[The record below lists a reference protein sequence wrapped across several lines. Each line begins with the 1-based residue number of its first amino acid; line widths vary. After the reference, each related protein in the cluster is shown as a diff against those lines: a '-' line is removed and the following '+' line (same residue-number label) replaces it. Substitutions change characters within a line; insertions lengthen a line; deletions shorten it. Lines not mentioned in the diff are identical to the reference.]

1 MRLPAA
7 AQFRC
12 EPRAPAVQLIALRDP
27 VVEELGRLGF
37 GRIRSVSDATPAWRS
52 GGGGGVPLLRY
63 DTQEGPVL
71 CKQDAAAPD
80 ESAFAA
86 ESASL
91 KALRAASMSTGGL
104 MLRVPR
110 PLGVGALPLGGSFL
124 LLEWVEGE
132 APAGPTALGRLG
144 AGLAALHTAPQP
156 PGTHGHGF
164 RADTWLGG
172 GGGGGL
178 RQDNRWGRYLSE
190 FFVERRLRPQ
200 LAAAAAGDGGFNL
213 GAALE
218 VRAQF
223 GAILRRNSCG
233 NSLTPPSR
241 PLQDRLLRGADALL
255 RPANGAPPALLH
267 GALSAATVSED
278 DAGRPV
284 LRDAACWYGPP
295 EADLA
300 CDLAVDDA
308 RGRLGAEF
316 HDAYHSAW
324 AFKEQAGAAAR
335 RDVYVLYHRLARH
348 AAQRGDDAVG
358 GVDAERTREIAERV
372 ATEGLLFEGRAGGGR
387 GFM

>member
-1 MRLPAA
+1 M
-7 AQFRC
+7 
-12 EPRAPAVQLIALRDP
+12 QLIALRDP

-52 GGGGGVPLLRY
+52 DNGGGVQLLRY

-110 PLGVGALPLGGSFL
+110 PLGFGALPLGGSFL

-200 LAAAAAGDGGFNL
+200 LAAAAAGGGLNL

-218 VRAQF
+218 VRARNSAQFF
-223 GAILRRNSCG
+223 GAIPVRT
-233 NSLTPPSR
+233 SLTPPFR
-241 PLQDRLLRGADALL
+241 PLQARVLRGADALL

-284 LRDAACWYGPP
+284 LRDPACWYGPP

-348 AAQRGDDAVG
+348 AAQGDDAVG

>member
-1 MRLPAA
+1 MRLPA
-7 AQFRC
+7 QFSCDVR
-12 EPRAPAVQLIALRDP
+12 PRAPAVQLIALRDP

-52 GGGGGVPLLRY
+52 NNNNIQLLRY

-178 RQDNRWGRYLSE
+178 RQDNRWGRYVSE

-200 LAAAAAGDGGFNL
+200 LAAAAAGGGLNL

-218 VRAQF
+218 VRARNSAQFF
-223 GAILRRNSCG
+223 GANPAHS
-233 NSLTPPSR
+233 S
-241 PLQDRLLRGADALL
+241 DA
-255 RPANGAPPALLH
+255 AIPPA
-267 GALSAATVSED
+267 
-278 DAGRPV
+278 AGS
-284 LRDAACWYGPP
+284 LPP
-295 EADLA
+295 
-300 CDLAVDDA
+300 
-308 RGRLGAEF
+308 
-316 HDAYHSAW
+316 
-324 AFKEQAGAAAR
+324 R
-335 RDVYVLYHRLARH
+335 R
-348 AAQRGDDAVG
+348 
-358 GVDAERTREIAERV
+358 
-372 ATEGLLFEGRAGGGR
+372 
-387 GFM
+387 

>member
-1 MRLPAA
+1 MRLPPPATA
-7 AQFRC
+7 WPLAPSAQLRFDVPASVR
-12 EPRAPAVQLIALRDP
+12 PRAPAVQLIALRDP

-52 GGGGGVPLLRY
+52 GGGGGVQLLRY

-144 AGLAALHTAPQP
+144 AGLAALHTAPAP

-164 RADTWLGG
+164 KADTWLGG

-200 LAAAAAGDGGFNL
+200 LAAAAAGGGLNL

-218 VRAQF
+218 VRARNSAQFF
-223 GAILRRNSCG
+223 GANPAHS
-233 NSLTPPSR
+233 S
-241 PLQDRLLRGADALL
+241 DA
-255 RPANGAPPALLH
+255 AIPPA
-267 GALSAATVSED
+267 
-278 DAGRPV
+278 AGS
-284 LRDAACWYGPP
+284 LPP
-295 EADLA
+295 
-300 CDLAVDDA
+300 
-308 RGRLGAEF
+308 
-316 HDAYHSAW
+316 
-324 AFKEQAGAAAR
+324 R
-335 RDVYVLYHRLARH
+335 R
-348 AAQRGDDAVG
+348 
-358 GVDAERTREIAERV
+358 
-372 ATEGLLFEGRAGGGR
+372 
-387 GFM
+387 